1 MDKNETK
8 NDIFILILIIIAVPL
23 TGELKFYPFHDTF
36 RVSFSTT
43 IFLFFILWI
52 KQLPIILCGICAGF
66 SVVSFRMIVAF
77 MMQNNFQFYNNLLV
91 NVPAF
96 FYYFAFSFIL
106 YVSKVNSFQNRPIL
120 IGFLAVISDIC
131 SCTLEIF
138 IRHCLFKNTILVSTL
153 GLVFIIAI
161 IRSFFVL
168 GFFNIIKLNEIREK
182 NEQQS
187 EQNKYMLFLIS
198 NLYEETFE
206 LKKSITYAE
215 DVTTKC
221 YNLYK
226 KLQNCDAAS
235 IDFKSFSEKLLGIAG
250 EIHEIKKDNQ
260 RIYSGLSKMIL
271 SENYEDY
278 MYADSIVNITI
289 DVNKKYALLLKKEI
303 EFKSDLNVS
312 LPKLHVYTLL
322 SIINN
327 LVSNALEA
335 INSKGTIKISFR
347 EIDTNYIEINVYDTG
362 PGIPKKKIELIF
374 KPGYTTKYDKSGKPS
389 NGMGLPYI
397 KQLILSLNGSI
408 SINLNNINETVFKI
422 KLPINSIIKKE

>member
-8 NDIFILILIIIAVPL
+8 NDIFILLIIIISVPL

-43 IFLFFILWI
+43 IFLFSMLWI
-52 KQLPIILCGICAGF
+52 KKIPIIICGISAGL
-66 SVVSFRMIVAF
+66 SVVFFRIMAAF
-77 MMQNNFQFYNNLLV
+77 MLQNNFDFYNNFLL
-91 NVPAF
+91 NTPAF
-96 FYYFAFSFIL
+96 FYYLTFSFIF
-106 YVSKVNSFQNRPIL
+106 YITKINSFQNRPIL
-120 IGFLAVISDIC
+120 IGFFAVISDIC

-138 IRHCLFKNTILVSTL
+138 IRHFLLKDSILISTL
-153 GLVFIIAI
+153 GLISIIAI

-168 GFFNIIKLNEIREK
+168 GFFNIIKLNEVREK
-182 NEQQS
+182 NKQQS

-226 KLQNCDAAS
+226 KLQDCTIDS
-235 IDFKSFSEKLLGIAG
+235 IDFKNFSEKLLGIAG
-250 EIHEIKKDNQ
+250 EIHEIKKDNL
-260 RIYSGLSKMIL
+260 RIYSGLSKMMS

-278 MYADSIVNITI
+278 MYADYIVNIAI
-289 DVNKKYALLLKKEI
+289 DVNKKYALLLKKDI
-303 EFKSDLNVS
+303 EFKSQVDTS
-312 LPKLHVYTLL
+312 LPKFHVYTLL
-322 SIINN
+322 SVINN
-327 LVSNALEA
+327 LVSNSLEA
-335 INSKGTIKISFR
+335 IKSTGIIKIFFKK
-347 EIDTNYIEINVYDTG
+347 IDVNYIEIDVHDTG
-362 PGIPKKKIELIF
+362 PGIPKKKIDIIF

-397 KQLILSLNGSI
+397 KKLILGLNGTI
-408 SINLNNINETVFKI
+408 SVNFNNSNETVFKI
-422 KLPINSIIKKE
+422 KLPITSIIKKG